1 MRLGRRTPIPA
12 MSGSAPLAQ
21 SPFSEARLSNV
32 THSDAMWYSEVDG
45 LARSVGILAGEN
57 DGGLLLPR

>member
-1 MRLGRRTPIPA
+1 